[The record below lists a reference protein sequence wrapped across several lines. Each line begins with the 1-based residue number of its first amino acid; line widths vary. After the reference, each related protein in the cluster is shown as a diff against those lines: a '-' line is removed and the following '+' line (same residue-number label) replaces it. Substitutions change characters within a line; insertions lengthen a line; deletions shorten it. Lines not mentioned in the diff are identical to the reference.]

1 MWVSDRREWGT
12 EVRMLTSEEGEGVGV
27 GVKASPVLQSS

>member
-27 GVKASPVLQSS
+27 KASPVLQSS